1 MKFNSID
8 FLIFFFLF
16 YIFFILISKKFRIHL
31 CLFASYFFY
40 SFWDWRFSFLLLVSS
55 LIDYFCGKKISTSFQ
70 KKRFLFLSISSNLII
85 LGFFKYFNFFSES
98 FSNLARTL
106 NIEIDNYFLN
116 IILPIGI
123 SFYTFQSM
131 SYTIDIYNKKIDFEK
146 NLVKFLTFVS
156 FFPQLVAGPIIR
168 AKKFFTQVENFN
180 NLHYQKFLKGIEF
193 IIYGFFLKL
202 CIADRVN
209 IITEKPSV
217 NPENFGGGV
226 HLLCSIS
233 YSFQIYADFAGY
245 SLIAIGLSKMMN
257 INLETNFLR
266 PYLASSFIEF
276 WRRWHISL
284 STWLRDY
291 LYIPL
296 GGNRKGQVIT
306 IINILIVMLVGGLW
320 HGASFNFIVWGFFH
334 GILLCVNH
342 LKIFYIPNN
351 IFLIRL
357 LKILFT
363 FLMVSLL
370 WVFFRTNEIGEAL
383 RIIELIFTRDNYF
396 KNINYDLFNIVIAYA
411 NIIILLII
419 ELINESNFRVNKK
432 HRFVASLIFLWLI
445 LFLGVFDGSNFIYF
459 KF

>member
-1 MKFNSID
+1 M
-8 FLIFFFLF
+8 FLF
-16 YIFFILISKKFRIHL
+16 SSVSSWPYYKSKKF
-31 CLFASYFFY
+31 
-40 SFWDWRFSFLLLVSS
+40 
-55 LIDYFCGKKISTSFQ
+55 
-70 KKRFLFLSISSNLII
+70 
-85 LGFFKYFNFFSES
+85 FK
-98 FSNLARTL
+98 
-106 NIEIDNYFLN
+106 
-116 IILPIGI
+116 
-123 SFYTFQSM
+123 
-131 SYTIDIYNKKIDFEK
+131 
-146 NLVKFLTFVS
+146 
-156 FFPQLVAGPIIR
+156 
-168 AKKFFTQVENFN
+168 QVENFN
-180 NLHYQKFLKGIEF
+180 NLHYQKFLKGVEF

-202 CIADRVN
+202 CVADRIN
-209 IITEKPSV
+209 IITEKPNV

-296 GGNRKGQVIT
+296 GGNRKGQVVT

-351 IFLIRL
+351 IFLL
-357 LKILFT
+357 QPLKILFT

-370 WVFFRTNEIGEAL
+370 WIFFRTNEIGDAL
-383 RIIELIFTRDNYF
+383 RIVELIFTRDNYF
-396 KNINYDLFNIVIAYA
+396 KNINYDLFNMVIAYA

-445 LFLGVFDGSNFIYF
+445 FFLGVFDGSNFIYF